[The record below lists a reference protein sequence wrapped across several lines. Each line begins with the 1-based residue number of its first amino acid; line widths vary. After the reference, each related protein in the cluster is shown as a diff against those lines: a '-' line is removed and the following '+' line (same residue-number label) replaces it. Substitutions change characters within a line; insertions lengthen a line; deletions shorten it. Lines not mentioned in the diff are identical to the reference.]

1 MEIKKCNSCGDI
13 NFKDTLSYEQAIN
26 SMTYADVLSS
36 TYLDFYYEEV
46 EGQKDMQLVIKC
58 FKCGTTKKA
67 NGEVI
72 YDGIKLTKKEIDKQ
86 INDIKVISTTTWDFT
101 KKEVRDKWR
110 RENPELYN
118 GNNNTSDVEEDD
130 GEE

>member
-1 MEIKKCNSCGDI
+1 MKKCNSCGDI
-13 NFKDTLSYEQAIN
+13 NFKDTLSYEQAMN
-26 SMTYADVLSS
+26 SMTYADILSS

-72 YDGIKLTKKEIDKQ
+72 YDGIKLTKKEIDEQ
-86 INDIKVISTTTWDFT
+86 INDIKVISTTTYDFS

>member
-1 MEIKKCNSCGDI
+1 MNIKKCNSCGDI
-13 NFKDTLSYEQAIN
+13 NFKDTLSYEQAMN

-72 YDGIKLTKKEIDKQ
+72 YDGIKLTKKEIEKQ
-86 INDIKVISTTTWDFT
+86 WDTLKVISTTTWDFT